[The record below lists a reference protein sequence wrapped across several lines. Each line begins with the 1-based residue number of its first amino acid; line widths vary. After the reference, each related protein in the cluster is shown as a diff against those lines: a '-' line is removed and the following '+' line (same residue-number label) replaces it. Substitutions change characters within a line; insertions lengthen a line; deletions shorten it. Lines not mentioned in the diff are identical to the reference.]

1 MCCGSSPPDRP
12 PLDRPPLDRPTLD
25 RPPLDR
31 PTLDGPPFLT
41 GKPRNRFGSS
51 PGRPPGP
58 SRFTGLSGVAG
69 E

>member
-12 PLDRPPLDRPTLD
+12 TLDRPT
-25 RPPLDR
+25 LDR
-31 PTLDGPPFLT
+31 PTLDGPPFPT
-41 GKPRNRFGSS
+41 GKPRTRFRSS
-51 PGRPPGP
+51 RGRLPPGP